1 VISKRI
7 RRLSLP
13 AFALVVAILATAT
26 LLLFTTRRSL
36 DREKERMSHGL
47 ERQATALGRHQESQ
61 WMIVS
66 GAGRPAGLNSVPT
79 VWATGTSSP
88 CLSVFKPA
96 PLDPALFPLRPVAD
110 PRFDANELWW
120 AHERLH
126 RACLADYHAR
136 RVAFAEDHE
145 RFQDTCLE
153 PAADAA
159 TVWREHRA
167 RIDDWLP
174 RALEIQA
181 RRLPMIT
188 RWYWAR
194 QSKLSALPAQ

>member
-1 VISKRI
+1 
-7 RRLSLP
+7 LLP
-13 AFALVVAILATAT
+13 
-26 LLLFTTRRSL
+26 
-36 DREKERMSHGL
+36 
-47 ERQATALGRHQESQ
+47 
-61 WMIVS
+61 
-66 GAGRPAGLNSVPT
+66 P
-79 VWATGTSSP
+79 
-88 CLSVFKPA
+88 
-96 PLDPALFPLRPVAD
+96 RPVGEA
-110 PRFDANELWW
+110 RFDANELWW

-145 RFQDTCLE
+145 RFQDSCLE
-153 PAADAA
+153 PTADAA

-174 RALEIQA
+174 QALEIQA
-181 RRLPMIT
+181 RQLPMIT